1 MLSTATLSFLTV
13 STTTWFSGDHRAWRQ
28 SNLIIWVS
36 RNRAWRRSNLI
47 LCFQQHQD
55 LEFRFLALEFRLL
68 LLPSSPLREV
78 CGRTH
83 HASKD
88 GSEFQMSQEEGR
100 ILDGSTRKDT
110 IRMVVVRVSQ
120 TVHPTQQATSS
131 PSSASV
137 MFRRRFSAKRDTEK
151 ERLRAAMMLGWSHGG
166 VTTTVM

>member
-36 RNRAWRRSNLI
+36 RNRAWRRSNLNS
-47 LCFQQHQD
+47 D
-55 LEFRFLALEFRLL
+55 YSYSRR
-68 LLPSSPLREV
+68 PLSER
-78 CGRTH
+78 
-83 HASKD
+83 D